1 MLCII
6 KEIKKAI
13 LFWGVIFIILTAESK
28 NIMLSVLKNF
38 NDINITTG
46 TLQTYAQVYNN
57 MCIYVCILCKY
68 NKEKCCGRVIIA
80 ILFL

>member
-1 MLCII
+1 
-6 KEIKKAI
+6 
-13 LFWGVIFIILTAESK
+13 
-28 NIMLSVLKNF
+28 MLSVLKNF